1 MRLSSAGELRLR
13 DDRRDVFPADLLR
26 GALPAAQEEPI
37 PDRRG
42 DRRDGARARRG
53 RQGRHRQDHRHPRPG
68 ADLVLY

>member
-53 RQGRHRQDHRHPRPG
+53 RQG
-68 ADLVLY
+68 